1 MDTHAAVKNL
11 VTAGLAEETAEAIV
25 EVCAARDD
33 DVATR
38 ADLTALELRLTLRMG
53 FGFALTLGI
62 LIPLV
67 ALT

>member
-1 MDTHAAVKNL
+1 M
-11 VTAGLAEETAEAIV
+11 

-33 DVATR
+33 EVATR
-38 ADLTALELRLTLRMG
+38 ADLTALELRLTLWMG

>member
-1 MDTHAAVKNL
+1 M
-11 VTAGLAEETAEAIV
+11 

-33 DVATR
+33 EVATR
-38 ADLTALELRLTLRMG
+38 ADLTALELRLTLRIG